1 MFCSYYYYL
10 MHKEHNVLIVIQRNN
25 YKMNKTLK
33 EFNNNQTNI
42 LKLV

>member
-1 MFCSYYYYL
+1 MFCSYYYL
-10 MHKEHNVLIVIQRNN
+10 MHKEHNVLIVIQSNN